1 MKDRDR
7 EEIRVLYLSAEA
19 EPFARVGGLGD
30 VAGAL
35 PKALH
40 RLSGSREFARRLDVR
55 LVLPFYGSIK
65 KSNYPVHL
73 VAVYDVPTKRGPVSA
88 RVFETLYEDLPVYL
102 IDGDPIHPDDP
113 IYTENFRT
121 DAEKFIFFSL
131 ASLQLPR
138 EINWHVDIIHA
149 NDWHS
154 ATAIHQLKR
163 LRRKDAFYAD
173 VKGVISIHNLPF
185 MGEGAKDALH
195 LYQVS
200 AARNPLMP
208 AWSRLLP
215 LPMGIDAADWILT
228 VSPHYAQE
236 ILTPA
241 FGCDLQDYLKTK
253 LDHLSGIL
261 NGLDTDLWNPESD
274 RWISSHF
281 SLESLSNRAANKTA
295 LQNELNL
302 PVDPRI
308 PLLAFVG
315 RMEVQKGADLA
326 LKALSSLPP
335 RGWQAVILGTGKK
348 DLEEEAFQ
356 LQAKFPDQVKVAMK
370 FDTPLSHRIYAGAD
384 MLLMPSRYEPC
395 GLAQMI
401 AMRYGC
407 IPIASATGGLVDS
420 IINHT
425 KDETGTGFLF
435 DMDLPNGM
443 HKAIQHAFDAF
454 SNPVLWLEIQRKAM
468 SRDFSWR
475 YSALEY
481 ALLYERLINRKPYSK
496 NLSGGDL

>member
-1 MKDRDR
+1 MNGRDR

-35 PKALH
+35 PKALR
-40 RLSGSREFARRLDVR
+40 RLGQSHEYSRRLDVR
-55 LVLPFYGSIK
+55 LVLPYYGSIK
-65 KSNYPVHL
+65 KSDLPVKL
-73 VAVYDVPTKRGPVSA
+73 VAVYDVPTKKGPVSA

-102 IDGDPIHPDDP
+102 IDGDPIHPDEP
-113 IYTENFRT
+113 IYTENFKT

-138 EINWHVDIIHA
+138 EINWHVDLIHA

-154 ATAIHQLKR
+154 AAAIHQLKR
-163 LRRKDAFYAD
+163 IRKKDAFYAE

-185 MGEGAKDALH
+185 MGEGARDALH

-208 AWSRLLP
+208 PWSRLLP

-228 VSPHYAQE
+228 VSPHYARE

-261 NGLDTDLWNPESD
+261 NGLDTDLWNPASD
-274 RWISSHF
+274 RWISSNYT
-281 SLESLSNRAANKTA
+281 LESLTKKAGNKTA
-295 LQNELNL
+295 LQAELDL
-302 PVDPRI
+302 PVDPQI

-315 RMEVQKGADLA
+315 RMEMQKGADLL
-326 LKALSSLPP
+326 LKALSSLSA

-348 DLEEEAFQ
+348 DLEDEAAR
-356 LQAKFPDQVKVAMK
+356 LQAKFPDQVRAVMR

-425 KDETGTGFLF
+425 KTVTGTGFLF
-435 DMDLPNGM
+435 DLDLTNGLQ
-443 HKAIQHAFDAF
+443 KTIRQAFTAF
-454 SNPVLWLEIQRKAM
+454 SNPVKWREIQIKAM
-468 SRDFSWR
+468 TQDHSWQ

-481 ALLYERLINRKPYSK
+481 ALLYERLTDRKPYSK
-496 NLSGGDL
+496 SLSGGDL